1 MPETA
6 VPAASLE
13 TPDSAST
20 RVSAAAAAAA
30 AAFTQ
35 PVAPLSQ
42 DPNPAPGPELLRR
55 AYLLLHTAAAMA
67 ALYEDQKA
75 TASRYVHATARGHEA
90 VQLAAAALL
99 GPQDYATPYYR
110 DDALLLGLGLR
121 PYELMLQLLAKR
133 DDPFSGGRLYY
144 SHPSLRRAGFPTIP
158 HQSSATGMQAI
169 PATGMAHALSYF
181 ESQGLPPQQPDPRD
195 WHAAGA
201 KLPGLS
207 ALAAFDPAA
216 KPVVLCS
223 IGDGA
228 MTEGEVSEALQM
240 AILHRLP
247 IVYLV
252 QDNDWGISATGK
264 EMRAMDAY
272 EFAAGFP
279 GLHRVRA
286 DGADFISS
294 YNGLSEAFAH
304 ARARRGPA
312 LVHAKCPLLGHH
324 TSGVR
329 REWYRGDNLAEHQQ
343 QDPLPR
349 LHRRLLHAGATE
361 AELTALA
368 EQARATVAADWAVAL
383 AAPDPD
389 PTTFADY
396 EFAPP
401 AVREEAGERAP
412 AGAEKTLMVDAALHA
427 VDDILREFPEALLY
441 GQDVG
446 GELGGVFRE
455 AALLAKKYGDARV
468 FNTPIQEGYIVGSTA
483 GMAAV
488 GARPIVEIQFAD
500 YIWPALNQ
508 LVEEISKSC
517 YLTMGKFPVPTLIR
531 VPIGAYGSGGPYHS
545 GSIESMLLTIRGIKV
560 VYPSNAAD
568 MKGLLRAAFLDPN
581 PVVLLEHK
589 GLYWSKVP
597 GTEDAKTV
605 EPAASY
611 VIPLGR
617 ALVAQEAAP
626 DKLRNGETCV
636 VVTYGMGVHW
646 AKAAS
651 RSFPGQVEVLDLRT
665 LNPLDWDAVLAA
677 VRRHGKAL
685 VLTEEPLLN
694 SFAES
699 LAGRIQ
705 RHCFQALDAPVF
717 TLGAANLPAVP
728 LNAELEKQMLPSAAK
743 VAVVLGEL
751 LGY

>member
-1 MPETA
+1 MLADSLTA
-6 VPAASLE
+6 
-13 TPDSAST
+13 
-20 RVSAAAAAAA
+20 
-30 AAFTQ
+30 
-35 PVAPLSQ
+35 PVAPA
-42 DPNPAPGPELLRR
+42 PAVPEIDLLRR
-55 AYLLLHTAAAMA
+55 AYLLMHTAAEMA
-67 ALYEDQKA
+67 ALYEAQKA
-75 TASRYVHATARGHEA
+75 VAARYVHATARGHEA
-90 VQLAAAALL
+90 VQLAAAFLL
-99 GPQDYATPYYR
+99 TGADYAAPYYR

-121 PYELMLQLLAKR
+121 PYELMLQLLAKQ
-133 DDPFSGGRLYY
+133 DDPFSGGRTYY
-144 SHPSLRRAGFPTIP
+144 SHPSLRRAGVPVIP

-169 PATGMAHALSYF
+169 PATGMAHAISYL
-181 ESQGLPPQQPDPRD
+181 ESQHLADATQQP
-195 WHAAGA
+195 
-201 KLPGLS
+201 L
-207 ALAAFDPAA
+207 
-216 KPVVLCS
+216 VLCS

-279 GLHRVRA
+279 GLHRVRV
-286 DGADFISS
+286 DGADVVSS
-294 YNGLSEAFAH
+294 YNGLAEAFAH
-304 ARARRGPA
+304 ARQRRGPA

-329 REWYRGDNLAEHQQ
+329 REWYRGDDLTAHQQ
-343 QDPLPR
+343 NDPLPR
-349 LHRRLLHAGATE
+349 LHRRLLHAGAPE

-368 EQARATVAADWAVAL
+368 EQARATVAADWAAAL

-389 PTTFADY
+389 PATFADH

-401 AVREEAGERAP
+401 AVLAEAGERAP
-412 AGAEKTLMVDAALHA
+412 AGADKVLMVDAALHA
-427 VDDILREFPEALLY
+427 VDDILREFPEALFY

-455 AALLAKKYGDARV
+455 AALLAKKYGDKRV
-468 FNTPIQEGYIVGSTA
+468 FNTPIQEAYIVGSTA

-508 LVEEISKSC
+508 LVEELSKSC
-517 YLTMGKFPVPTLIR
+517 YLSMGKFPVPALIR
-531 VPIGAYGSGGPYHS
+531 VPVGAYGGGGPYHS
-545 GSIESMLLTIRGIKV
+545 GSIESTLLTIRGIKV

-597 GTEDAKTV
+597 GTEEAKTT
-605 EPAASY
+605 EPAAGY
-611 VIPLGR
+611 VIPLGQ
-617 ALVAQEAAP
+617 AATAQAADA
-626 DKLRNGETCV
+626 DKLAAGETCV
-636 VVTYGMGVHW
+636 VITYGMGVHW
-646 AKAAS
+646 ARAAS
-651 RSFPGQVEVLDLRT
+651 RDYPGRVEILDLRT
-665 LNPLDWDAVLAA
+665 LNPLDWEAVQAA

-705 RHCFQALDAPVF
+705 RHCFRQLDAPVF
-717 TLGAANLPAVP
+717 TLGAASLPAIA
-728 LNAELEKQMLPSAAK
+728 LNVELEKQMLPSAAK
-743 VAVVLGEL
+743 VAAALAEL
-751 LGY
+751 LAY

>member
-1 MPETA
+1 MFA
-6 VPAASLE
+6 DAPAAPVVA
-13 TPDSAST
+13 TPT
-20 RVSAAAAAAA
+20 V
-30 AAFTQ
+30 
-35 PVAPLSQ
+35 
-42 DPNPAPGPELLRR
+42 PEIDLLRR
-55 AYLLLHTAAAMA
+55 AYLLMHTAAEMA
-67 ALYEDQKA
+67 ALYEAQKTVA
-75 TASRYVHATARGHEA
+75 ARYVHATARGHEA
-90 VQLAAAALL
+90 VQLAAAFLL
-99 GPQDYATPYYR
+99 TGADYAAPYYR

-121 PYELMLQLLAKR
+121 PYELMLQLLAKK
-133 DDPFSGGRLYY
+133 DDPFSGGRTYY
-144 SHPSLRRAGFPTIP
+144 SHPSLRRAGVPVMP

-169 PATGMAHALSYF
+169 PATGMAHAISYL
-181 ESQGLPPQQPDPRD
+181 ESQNLGDKASQP
-195 WHAAGA
+195 
-201 KLPGLS
+201 L
-207 ALAAFDPAA
+207 
-216 KPVVLCS
+216 VLCS

-252 QDNDWGISATGK
+252 QDNDWGISATGR

-272 EFAAGFP
+272 DFAAGFP
-279 GLHRVRA
+279 GLHRVRV
-286 DGADFISS
+286 DGADVVSS
-294 YNGLSEAFAH
+294 YNGLNEAFAH
-304 ARARRGPA
+304 VRQRRGPA

-329 REWYRGDNLAEHQQ
+329 REWYRGDDLASHQQ

-349 LHRRLLHAGATE
+349 LHRRLLQAGATE

-368 EQARATVAADWAVAL
+368 AQARATVAADWAEAQ

-389 PTTFADY
+389 PATFADH

-401 AVREEAGERAP
+401 AVLAEAGERAP
-412 AGAEKTLMVDAALHA
+412 AGADKVLMVDAALHA
-427 VDDILREFPEALLY
+427 VDDILREFPEALFY

-455 AALLAKKYGDARV
+455 AALLAKKYGDKRV
-468 FNTPIQEGYIVGSTA
+468 FNTPIQEAYIVGSTA

-508 LVEEISKSC
+508 LVEELSKSC
-517 YLTMGKFPVPTLIR
+517 YLSLGKFPVPALIR
-531 VPIGAYGSGGPYHS
+531 VPVGAYGGGGPYHS
-545 GSIESMLLTIRGIKV
+545 GSVESTLLTIRGIKV

-581 PVVLLEHK
+581 PVILLEHK

-597 GTEDAKTV
+597 GTEDAKTT
-605 EPAASY
+605 EPSAGY
-611 VIPLGR
+611 VIPLGQ
-617 ALVAQEAAP
+617 AAIAQAAEA
-626 DKLRNGETCV
+626 DKLTSGETCV
-636 VVTYGMGVHW
+636 VITYGMGVHW

-651 RSFPGQVEVLDLRT
+651 RDYPGRVEILDLRT
-665 LNPLDWDAVLAA
+665 LNPLDWEAVQAA

-705 RHCFQALDAPVF
+705 RYCFRQLDAPVF
-717 TLGAANLPAVP
+717 TLGAANLPAIP
-728 LNAELEKQMLPSAAK
+728 LNVELEKQMLPSAAK
-743 VAVVLGEL
+743 VAVALGEL